1 MSDPVTALS
10 DTLLNLPLAGAV
22 PGVSLGRVG
31 SSAVESDEDLM
42 AAAQRG
48 DEDALSAL
56 ITRYRKPL
64 YGFLW
69 RRVDGDVDDLFQET
83 WLRVVRSRH
92 RFSPQRRFSTWLFQ
106 IANNLCRDR
115 ARRRAAERRRRE
127 GFGQTAPTHTG
138 PPSGAR
144 IDARRLLSQLSD
156 AQREAVVSRYYE
168 GHSEAETAALLG
180 IPRGTVKSRLHAALA
195 RLRQELA
202 AEPAAED
209 VP

>member
-1 MSDPVTALS
+1 MTALF
-10 DTLLNLPLAGAV
+10 DPLPDLSLSGGT
-22 PGVSLGRVG
+22 PGYALGRVA
-31 SSAVESDEDLM
+31 SCAVESDEDLM

-48 DEDALSAL
+48 DQDALSAL

-127 GFGQTAPTHTG
+127 GFGQTAPTHTR

-144 IDARRLLSQLSD
+144 VDARKLLSHLSD
-156 AQREAVVSRYYE
+156 AQREAVVSRYY
-168 GHSEAETAALLG
+168 
-180 IPRGTVKSRLHAALA
+180 
-195 RLRQELA
+195 
-202 AEPAAED
+202 
-209 VP
+209 

>member
-1 MSDPVTALS
+1 MIDPAGANS
-10 DTLLNLPLAGAV
+10 EPLLNLLLG
-22 PGVSLGRVG
+22 GVAPQGSLRQVA
-31 SSAVESDEDLM
+31 SPAVESDEDLM
-42 AAAQRG
+42 EAAQRG

-69 RRVDGDVDDLFQET
+69 RRLDGDVDDLFQET

-115 ARRRAAERRRRE
+115 ARRRAAEYRRRE
-127 GFGQTAPTHTG
+127 NFGQTAPKHAI
-138 PPSGAR
+138 PPSGAGL
-144 IDARRLLSQLSD
+144 DARKLLSRLSD
-156 AQREAVVSRYYE
+156 AHREALVSRYYQ
-168 GHSEAETAALLG
+168 GHSEAETAKLLG

-195 RLRQELA
+195 RLREELS
-202 AEPAAED
+202 AESSAEET
-209 VP
+209 P